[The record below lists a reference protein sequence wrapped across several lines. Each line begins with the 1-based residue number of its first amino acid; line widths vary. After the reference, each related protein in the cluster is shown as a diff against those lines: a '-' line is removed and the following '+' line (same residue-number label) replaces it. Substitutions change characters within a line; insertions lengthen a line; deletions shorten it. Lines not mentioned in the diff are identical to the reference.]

1 MSEKTLRACLYFLG
15 AVTVLYFVITLA
27 GGGSG
32 GASAGGSG
40 LAAAFEGIDGETL
53 TGVDLIGPRETIRL
67 ERAGD
72 DWTVNGFEADSGAV
86 ARFLRALDEVEV
98 GPVAAA
104 NPANHERLGVST
116 DSAWTLTTDGGTT
129 VLLGKTGN
137 RFRTAYAR
145 LPDADQVSLIE
156 GDLRAAA
163 ARPLFDWRDKV
174 ILSADT
180 AAIASIHVARDG
192 ETVIYERGD
201 SSWTVG
207 GDGVEADDA
216 EAGSDGAEADA
227 TTVRNM
233 LQEIAGLR
241 ASGFAPQ
248 DAEMPEEPDRTVLAL
263 DADGNEVASLSL
275 AEQEGNFRVSASAS
289 PYIFEVPTFRADR
302 VAPAPP
308 DDS

>member
-15 AVTVLYFVITLA
+15 AVTVLYFVITLGR
-27 GGGSG
+27 GGAG
-32 GASAGGSG
+32 GASAGDSD
-40 LAAAFEGIDGETL
+40 LAGAFAGIDGEAL
-53 TGVDLIGPRETIRL
+53 ARVDLIGPRETIRL

-72 DWTVNGFEADSGAV
+72 AWTVNGFDADSGAV

-104 NPANHERLGVST
+104 NPANHQRLGVST
-116 DSAWTLTTDGGTT
+116 DSAWTLTTDAGTT

-163 ARPLFDWRDKV
+163 ARSLFDWRDKV

-180 AAIASIHVARDG
+180 AAIASIHVAREG

-201 SSWTVG
+201 LTWMVG
-207 GDGVEADDA
+207 G
-216 EAGSDGAEADA
+216 GAEADA
-227 TTVRNM
+227 TTVRNI
-233 LQEIAGLR
+233 LQELAGLR

-248 DAEMPEEPDRTVLAL
+248 DAEMPEEPDRAVLAL
-263 DADGNEVASLSL
+263 DANGNEIASLWL
-275 AEQEGNFRVSASAS
+275 AEQESNFRVSASAS